1 MSRPS
6 LPAPLAVVAAV
17 FHNASLRRVLAAFI
31 GFSLA
36 EWATW
41 IAILVY
47 AFNRGGATETGIAA
61 LIQLAP
67 SAVVAPLAASFGDR
81 MRRERALLIAYLV
94 QVAAMGATGVL
105 LLVDAPAWIV
115 YLGAAVAA
123 SSITLTRPIQ
133 AAILP
138 SISRTPSELTAA
150 NVAAGGIATASML
163 VGPALAGLALA
174 FTGSATVFLGAA
186 AVELVSA
193 VLVRGIHP
201 IDGDQVLDRPV
212 AGWRSALPD
221 ALDGLGML
229 LRERQ
234 PRAVLSVLGAA
245 AILWGALDVFIV
257 VLALDV
263 LALGESGVG
272 YLNAALGA
280 GGLLGAAF
288 SVSFIGR
295 RGLVGPL
302 GLGVLLWS
310 LPLAALGLLSS
321 VPAAAAM
328 LALAGVGRVVMDVT
342 ATTLLQRATDSRML
356 ARMFGA
362 LEGIHMASLAVGS
375 IVAPLLIAVAGRA
388 RRVRAGGN
396 RHAAGRGRSLA
407 DHAAA
412 G

>member
-1 MSRPS
+1 
-6 LPAPLAVVAAV
+6 
-17 FHNASLRRVLAAFI
+17 
-31 GFSLA
+31 
-36 EWATW
+36 
-41 IAILVY
+41 
-47 AFNRGGATETGIAA
+47 
-61 LIQLAP
+61 
-67 SAVVAPLAASFGDR
+67 
-81 MRRERALLIAYLV
+81 
-94 QVAAMGATGVL
+94 
-105 LLVDAPAWIV
+105 
-115 YLGAAVAA
+115 
-123 SSITLTRPIQ
+123 
-133 AAILP
+133 
-138 SISRTPSELTAA
+138 
-150 NVAAGGIATASML
+150 ML

-212 AGWRSALPD
+212 AGWRHALPD

-310 LPLAALGLLSS
+310 LPWPRSACSRACRRRPPCWRW
-321 VPAAAAM
+321 PAS
-328 LALAGVGRVVMDVT
+328 G
-342 ATTLLQRATDSRML
+342 
-356 ARMFGA
+356 
-362 LEGIHMASLAVGS
+362 GS
-375 IVAPLLIAVAGRA
+375 
-388 RRVRAGGN
+388 
-396 RHAAGRGRSLA
+396 
-407 DHAAA
+407 
-412 G
+412 